1 MSDVFVDRFI
11 KFNVSQWVV
20 RLDFA
25 RLEDIDTEKNEV
37 KMSPST
43 RLVMPL
49 DSFMNF
55 IDQGSRL
62 RSEIISQ
69 AQSSAEASGNEKAV
83 VADGADKDPKS
94 KKEKKK
100 ET

>member
-1 MSDVFVDRFI
+1 
-11 KFNVSQWVV
+11 
-20 RLDFA
+20 
-25 RLEDIDTEKNEV
+25 
-37 KMSPST
+37 
-43 RLVMPL
+43 MPL

>member
-11 KFNVSQWVV
+11 KFNVSQGVV

>member
-1 MSDVFVDRFI
+1 
-11 KFNVSQWVV
+11 
-20 RLDFA
+20 
-25 RLEDIDTEKNEV
+25 
-37 KMSPST
+37 
-43 RLVMPL
+43 MPL

-83 VADGADKDPKS
+83 VADEA
-94 KKEKKK
+94 EKIGP
-100 ET
+100 EFQWFSEFIA

>member
-11 KFNVSQWVV
+11 KFNVSQGVV

-83 VADGADKDPKS
+83 VADGADKDLKS

>member
-11 KFNVSQWVV
+11 KFNVSQGVV

-83 VADGADKDPKS
+83 VADEADKDPKS

>member
-11 KFNVSQWVV
+11 KFNVSQGVV

-25 RLEDIDTEKNEV
+25 RLEDIDAEKKEV